1 MSSQVE
7 QPKLGIAIARHG
19 VLGVGLHGVVE
30 ADAASDN
37 ALRQRERREHFGHA
51 VDAEQCVLRHRR
63 RGMVERAVVEEQG
76 GGGGGCNDADGYANP
91 GV

>member
-1 MSSQVE
+1 MSGEVE
-7 QPKLGIAIARHG
+7 QPKQVIAVARHG
-19 VLGVGLHGVVE
+19 VLGVGLNGVVE

-37 ALRQRERREHFGHA
+37 ALCQRECREHFGHA
-51 VDAEQCVLRHRR
+51 VDAEQRVLRHRR
-63 RGMVERAVVEEQG
+63 RGMVESAVVEEER